1 MCYNSIQ
8 KGDLT
13 LKRIILFILI
23 LVNIIYAQKLYY
35 IQFGSFRQLSVLE
48 RSINRLPYKMRSHV
62 IIVNVNGWF
71 IPFAY
76 HTSKFYALKSILPKY
91 KRYFPDARIASSP
104 YILKHQVIRN
114 YTNRIKKEYRE
125 YPLIRRP
132 QYPIVAPN
140 YHISYASTIKE
151 LPTIQEDIKP
161 IKKYIR
167 PKKVIPKIINNRFF
181 NKKMLSGKHYYL
193 TYKSRNGTPNLL
205 IKVSFGNYKVT
216 YQPIVGTMNMK
227 EAKYLVENGRLYMF
241 ADTFSTD
248 GAFSKIEDIKK
259 DYIVV
264 SSWFNGKKINTLR
277 YYYDLNKAKEYL
289 GERSLG
295 KLATALEDGEFDRV
309 HQAFIGVDGIYTTD
323 DEDW

>member
-1 MCYNSIQ
+1 M
-8 KGDLT
+8 
-13 LKRIILFILI
+13 KRIVLFILI

-35 IQFGSFRQLSVLE
+35 IQLGSFRHLSILE
-48 RSINRLPYKMRSHV
+48 RTINRLPYKMRSHV
-62 IIVNVNGWF
+62 IIVYLHGWF

-76 HTSKFYALKSILPKY
+76 HTSKFYALKSILPSY
-91 KRYFPDARIASSP
+91 RRYFPDAKIGSSP
-104 YILKHQVIRN
+104 YILNHKIVRN
-114 YTNRIKKEYRE
+114 YTTNIVKKEY
-125 YPLIRRP
+125 PIIRRT
-132 QYPIVAPN
+132 QYPIVAPDSS
-140 YHISYASTIKE
+140 ISYATTIKE
-151 LPTIQEDIKP
+151 LPSIQEEVEIKP
-161 IKKYIR
+161 IKNYIR
-167 PKKVIPKIINNRFF
+167 PKIEIVKTVNNRSF

-193 TYKSRNGTPNLL
+193 TYKSKNDTTPNLL

-216 YQPIVGTMNMK
+216 YQPIVGSMNMR

-259 DYIVV
+259 DYILV

-277 YYYDLNKAKEYL
+277 YYYDLNRAKEYL

-295 KLATALEDGEFDRV
+295 KLGTALEDGEFDRV

>member
-1 MCYNSIQ
+1 M
-8 KGDLT
+8 
-13 LKRIILFILI
+13 ILI
-23 LVNIIYAQKLYY
+23 NILYAQKLYY
-35 IQFGSFRQLSVLE
+35 IQLGSFRQLTVLE
-48 RSINRLPYKMRSHV
+48 RTINRLPYKMRSHI
-62 IIVNVNGWF
+62 IIVYSHNGWF

-91 KRYFPDARIASSP
+91 KRYFPDAYIASSP
-104 YILKHQVIRN
+104 YILKHKIVRN
-114 YTNRIKKEYRE
+114 YRDKIRTKRD
-125 YPLIRRP
+125 YPLIVKRK
-132 QYPIVAPN
+132 YPEIISPTPYISTTN
-140 YHISYASTIKE
+140 ISYATTVKRE
-151 LPTIQEDIKP
+151 LPTIIQEENIKSNRVRVV
-161 IKKYIR
+161 KDN
-167 PKKVIPKIINNRFF
+167 INYRYF

-193 TYKSRNGTPNLL
+193 TYKSKNGTPSLL
-205 IKVSFGNYKVT
+205 IKVSFGSYKVR

-259 DYIVV
+259 DYILV

-289 GERSLG
+289 GEKSLG